1 MCCIYGLLNLT
12 KSYSSIG
19 FTQTCSIFVKT
30 HSVELTVFNL
40 GRTYPSYYN
49 ADFWEEP
56 LSHSTEQILGENW
69 KQINPMVLQAKKK
82 RSMSGLMSQR
92 YQHYQFF
99 LDKRLIFFAFL
110 TCGVF
115 ELQVYPQST
124 KFRFPRE
131 SAMLGVYD
139 KSVWAWEKKL
149 MWIFHFKRLMCI
161 RCWQRFNNLLILW
174 RMRPMKRER

>member
-1 MCCIYGLLNLT
+1 MDCVVFRLLNLT
-12 KSYSSIG
+12 KISSSMYQLLLELVQYLPKHILR
-19 FTQTCSIFVKT
+19 
-30 HSVELTVFNL
+30 ELTVFNL

-49 ADFWEEP
+49 AA
-56 LSHSTEQILGENW
+56 LSKSWGKIESKSTQW
-69 KQINPMVLQAKKK
+69 CSRQKKK
-82 RSMSGLMSQR
+82 EAWAVLCRNGINIIS
-92 YQHYQFF
+92 FF

-110 TCGVF
+110 TYGVF

-149 MWIFHFKRLMCI
+149 MWIFHSKRLMCI

>member
-1 MCCIYGLLNLT
+1 MDVLIRVIITQIFERSLYLT
-12 KSYSSIG
+12 ALSKSWGKIESKS
-19 FTQTCSIFVKT
+19 TQWCS
-30 HSVELTVFNL
+30 
-40 GRTYPSYYN
+40 R
-49 ADFWEEP
+49 
-56 LSHSTEQILGENW
+56 Q
-69 KQINPMVLQAKKK
+69 KKK